1 MLLSLFWNRLWLWTL
16 FPPFNCFRHVSDLL
30 DCNLQQEISR
40 SHGLTQLQNLSLI
53 AMKILKVFQMVKWG
67 CWFLLCIWI
76 LVVSFFFCR
85 SIRDLFLL
93 IMDTSSTDVLSL
105 NGFEGASLSSIASGR
120 VANHGDYNNVNMQ
133 DSSFT
138 DQMQQAGDLSGNS
151 THGPV
156 SNFTK
161 QSNIQVLNSDYV
173 DSLSKSD
180 GLSNEVKKPVF
191 LDEITSVDEN
201 AGKEEG
207 LLDICGTIPGNCLPC
222 LASAVPS
229 VEKRR
234 SLSSS
239 SPSARKK
246 GALKPPFKW
255 KEGNS
260 SNTLCKFC
268 ICPLLQ
274 LQHYF
279 GGKRK

>member
-1 MLLSLFWNRLWLWTL
+1 
-16 FPPFNCFRHVSDLL
+16 
-30 DCNLQQEISR
+30 
-40 SHGLTQLQNLSLI
+40 
-53 AMKILKVFQMVKWG
+53 
-67 CWFLLCIWI
+67 
-76 LVVSFFFCR
+76 
-85 SIRDLFLL
+85 
-93 IMDTSSTDVLSL
+93 MDTSSTDVLSL

-133 DSSFT
+133 DSSFI

-180 GLSNEVKKPVF
+180 GLSNEVKQPVF

-246 GALKPPFKW
+246 GALKH
-255 KEGNS
+255 S
-260 SNTLCKFC
+260 SGRKGILATLYVSSVSVHFYSCNIILEANESNLHSFSLF
-268 ICPLLQ
+268 LLIV
-274 LQHYF
+274 LVIKL
-279 GGKRK
+279 GATLLII